1 MAGDTRALARAIRMV
16 EDRDP
21 GIADLLRQIRGRA
34 GLARVVGVTG
44 PPGSGKST
52 LCDQV
57 IERWRAAG
65 HQVGV
70 IAVDPSSP
78 FTGGA
83 ILGDRVRM
91 VRHTLDPGVF
101 IRSMAARGHL
111 GGLAAAA
118 REAIRLLDAAGR
130 DRCLLETVG
139 VGQSEL
145 EVMETAD
152 TTIVVTTPSTGDA
165 VQIIKAGI
173 LEIADIFVVN
183 KADLPGASKVVRDL
197 KELVRHGAL
206 RTAWAPPVLTT
217 IAETGEGVDELVAA
231 IEQHGDAISASGELE
246 RRRIARLRAEVEAIV
261 VERSAERARRALH
274 EGTMSSRARRRSEPG
289 GPVRPGRT
297 HPQRAQ
303 QGINRAM
310 TQTIDRAAVPPGRPD
325 KPRQRSAPPIP
336 PDTLGGLPLAT
347 WYGPDTSPIDVERD
361 LGEPGSFP
369 YTRGVHRTM
378 YRDKVWTMRQFA
390 GFGSARDT
398 NERYRF
404 LLDQGQMG
412 LSVAFDMPTL
422 MGHDFGFAALARRG
436 GPLRGR
442 RRLRGGHAHAVQR
455 YRHRGRDDV
464 HDHQLA
470 RANSLRDV
478 SRGGG

>member
-1 MAGDTRALARAIRMV
+1 VSEAPLAERLMAGETRALARAIRMV

-21 GIADLLRQIRGRA
+21 GIAGLLREVRERSGQ
-34 GLARVVGVTG
+34 ARVIGVTG

-52 LCDQV
+52 LCDQ
-57 IERWRAAG
+57 IIKRWRASG
-65 HQVGV
+65 HRVGV

-118 REAIRLLDAAGR
+118 REAIRLIDASGR

-152 TTIVVTTPSTGDA
+152 TTVVVTTPSSGDA

-197 KELVRHGAL
+197 RELVRHNKV
-206 RTAWAPPVLTT
+206 RTDWAPPVITT
-217 IAETGEGVDELVAA
+217 SAQSGDGVDELVEA
-231 IEQHGDAISASGELE
+231 IDRHGATIAASGELE

-261 VERSAERARRALH
+261 VERAAERARTALH
-274 EGTMSSRARRRSEPG
+274 EGTMSRELEGDLSR
-289 GPVRPGRT
+289 V
-297 HPQRAQ
+297 
-303 QGINRAM
+303 
-310 TQTIDRAAVPPGRPD
+310 D
-325 KPRQRSAPPIP
+325 
-336 PDTLGGLPLAT
+336 
-347 WYGPDTSPIDVERD
+347 
-361 LGEPGSFP
+361 P
-369 YTRGVHRTM
+369 Y
-378 YRDKVWTMRQFA
+378 
-390 GFGSARDT
+390 
-398 NERYRF
+398 
-404 LLDQGQMG
+404 
-412 LSVAFDMPTL
+412 
-422 MGHDFGFAALARRG
+422 ALAERI
-436 GPLRGR
+436 LN
-442 RRLRGGHAHAVQR
+442 GHSKEAAH
-455 YRHRGRDDV
+455 
-464 HDHQLA
+464 
-470 RANSLRDV
+470 
-478 SRGGG
+478 

>member
-1 MAGDTRALARAIRMV
+1 MPESQLAARLMAGDTRALARAIRMV

-21 GIADLLRQIRGRA
+21 GIADLLRQVRERA

-57 IERWRAAG
+57 IERWRAGG

-118 REAIRLLDAAGR
+118 REAIRLLDASGR

-152 TTIVVTTPSTGDA
+152 TTVVVTTPASGDA

-197 KELVRHGAL
+197 KELVRHGA
-206 RTAWAPPVLTT
+206 RRNDWSPPVLTT
-217 IAETGEGVDELVAA
+217 VAESGEGVDDLVAA
-231 IEQHGDAISASGELE
+231 IDRHGDTIAASGELE

-261 VERSAERARRALH
+261 VERAAERARIALH
-274 EGTMSSRARRRSEPG
+274 EGTMSRELEGDLSR
-289 GPVRPGRT
+289 V
-297 HPQRAQ
+297 
-303 QGINRAM
+303 
-310 TQTIDRAAVPPGRPD
+310 D
-325 KPRQRSAPPIP
+325 
-336 PDTLGGLPLAT
+336 
-347 WYGPDTSPIDVERD
+347 
-361 LGEPGSFP
+361 P
-369 YTRGVHRTM
+369 Y
-378 YRDKVWTMRQFA
+378 
-390 GFGSARDT
+390 
-398 NERYRF
+398 
-404 LLDQGQMG
+404 
-412 LSVAFDMPTL
+412 
-422 MGHDFGFAALARRG
+422 ALAERI
-436 GPLRGR
+436 LN
-442 RRLRGGHAHAVQR
+442 GH
-455 YRHRGRDDV
+455 
-464 HDHQLA
+464 
-470 RANSLRDV
+470 
-478 SRGGG
+478 SREPRKQ

>member
-1 MAGDTRALARAIRMV
+1 VSEAQLAERLMAGETRALARAIRMV

-21 GIADLLRQIRGRA
+21 GIASLLREVRERSGQ
-34 GLARVVGVTG
+34 ARVIGVTG

-52 LCDQV
+52 LCDQ
-57 IERWRAAG
+57 IIQRWRAAG
-65 HQVGV
+65 HRVGV

-118 REAIRLLDAAGR
+118 REAIRLIDASGR

-152 TTIVVTTPSTGDA
+152 TTVVVTTPSSGDA

-197 KELVRHGAL
+197 RELVRHNKV
-206 RTAWAPPVLTT
+206 RTDWAPPVITT
-217 IAETGEGVDELVAA
+217 SAESGDGIDDLVEAIDRHGAA
-231 IEQHGDAISASGELE
+231 IAASGELE

-261 VERSAERARRALH
+261 VERAADRARTALH
-274 EGTMSSRARRRSEPG
+274 EGTMSRELEGDLSR
-289 GPVRPGRT
+289 V
-297 HPQRAQ
+297 
-303 QGINRAM
+303 
-310 TQTIDRAAVPPGRPD
+310 D
-325 KPRQRSAPPIP
+325 
-336 PDTLGGLPLAT
+336 
-347 WYGPDTSPIDVERD
+347 
-361 LGEPGSFP
+361 P
-369 YTRGVHRTM
+369 Y
-378 YRDKVWTMRQFA
+378 
-390 GFGSARDT
+390 
-398 NERYRF
+398 
-404 LLDQGQMG
+404 
-412 LSVAFDMPTL
+412 
-422 MGHDFGFAALARRG
+422 ALAERI
-436 GPLRGR
+436 LN
-442 RRLRGGHAHAVQR
+442 GHTKEAAH
-455 YRHRGRDDV
+455 
-464 HDHQLA
+464 
-470 RANSLRDV
+470 
-478 SRGGG
+478 

>member
-1 MAGDTRALARAIRMV
+1 MSQPQLADRLMAGETRALARAIRMV

-21 GIADLLRQIRGRA
+21 GIADLLRQVRERA
-34 GLARVVGVTG
+34 GSARVVGITG

-57 IERWRAAG
+57 IERWRARG
-65 HQVGV
+65 HLVGV

-118 REAIRLLDAAGR
+118 REAIRLLDASGR
-130 DRCLLETVG
+130 DRCLVETVG

-152 TTIVVTTPSTGDA
+152 TTIVVTTPSAGDA

-197 KELVRHGAL
+197 KELVRHGTT
-206 RTAWAPPVLTT
+206 RGGWSPPVLTT
-217 IAETGEGVDELVAA
+217 VAESGEGVDDLVAE
-231 IEQHGDAISASGELE
+231 IDRHGDTIAASGELE

-261 VERSAERARRALH
+261 VERAAERARIALH
-274 EGTMSSRARRRSEPG
+274 EGTMSRELDGDLSR
-289 GPVRPGRT
+289 V
-297 HPQRAQ
+297 
-303 QGINRAM
+303 
-310 TQTIDRAAVPPGRPD
+310 D
-325 KPRQRSAPPIP
+325 
-336 PDTLGGLPLAT
+336 
-347 WYGPDTSPIDVERD
+347 
-361 LGEPGSFP
+361 P
-369 YTRGVHRTM
+369 Y
-378 YRDKVWTMRQFA
+378 
-390 GFGSARDT
+390 
-398 NERYRF
+398 
-404 LLDQGQMG
+404 
-412 LSVAFDMPTL
+412 
-422 MGHDFGFAALARRG
+422 ALAERI
-436 GPLRGR
+436 LN
-442 RRLRGGHAHAVQR
+442 GHTRESTAP
-455 YRHRGRDDV
+455 
-464 HDHQLA
+464 
-470 RANSLRDV
+470 
-478 SRGGG
+478 

>member
-1 MAGDTRALARAIRMV
+1 MAQHRLAERLMAGETRALARAIRMV

-21 GIADLLRQIRGRA
+21 GIAELLRQVRERSGR
-34 GLARVVGVTG
+34 ARVVGVTG

-57 IERWRAAG
+57 IERWRAQG
-65 HQVGV
+65 HLVGV

-118 REAIRLLDAAGR
+118 REAIRLLDASGR

-152 TTIVVTTPSTGDA
+152 TTIVVTTPTTGDA

-183 KADLPGASKVVRDL
+183 KADLPGASRVVRDL
-197 KELVRHGAL
+197 KELVRHGTT
-206 RTAWAPPVLTT
+206 RPGWSPPVLTT
-217 IAETGEGVDELVAA
+217 VAETGDGVDDLVEA
-231 IEQHGDAISASGELE
+231 IDRHGDVIAASGELE

-261 VERSAERARRALH
+261 VERAAERARRALH
-274 EGTMSSRARRRSEPG
+274 EGTMSRELDGDLSR
-289 GPVRPGRT
+289 V
-297 HPQRAQ
+297 
-303 QGINRAM
+303 
-310 TQTIDRAAVPPGRPD
+310 D
-325 KPRQRSAPPIP
+325 
-336 PDTLGGLPLAT
+336 
-347 WYGPDTSPIDVERD
+347 
-361 LGEPGSFP
+361 P
-369 YTRGVHRTM
+369 Y
-378 YRDKVWTMRQFA
+378 
-390 GFGSARDT
+390 
-398 NERYRF
+398 
-404 LLDQGQMG
+404 
-412 LSVAFDMPTL
+412 
-422 MGHDFGFAALARRG
+422 ALAERI
-436 GPLRGR
+436 LN
-442 RRLRGGHAHAVQR
+442 GH
-455 YRHRGRDDV
+455 
-464 HDHQLA
+464 
-470 RANSLRDV
+470 
-478 SRGGG
+478 SR

>member
-1 MAGDTRALARAIRMV
+1 
-16 EDRDP
+16 
-21 GIADLLRQIRGRA
+21 
-34 GLARVVGVTG
+34 
-44 PPGSGKST
+44 
-52 LCDQV
+52 V

-118 REAIRLLDAAGR
+118 REAIRLLDASGR

-152 TTIVVTTPSTGDA
+152 TTVVVTTPATGDA

-197 KELVRHGAL
+197 KELVRHGAK
-206 RTAWAPPVLTT
+206 RAGWSPPVLTT
-217 IAETGEGVDELVAA
+217 VAETGEGVDDLVAA
-231 IEQHGDAISASGELE
+231 IAQHGDTIAASGELE

-261 VERSAERARRALH
+261 VERAAERARSALH
-274 EGTMSSRARRRSEPG
+274 EGTMSRELEGDLSR
-289 GPVRPGRT
+289 V
-297 HPQRAQ
+297 
-303 QGINRAM
+303 
-310 TQTIDRAAVPPGRPD
+310 D
-325 KPRQRSAPPIP
+325 
-336 PDTLGGLPLAT
+336 
-347 WYGPDTSPIDVERD
+347 
-361 LGEPGSFP
+361 P
-369 YTRGVHRTM
+369 Y
-378 YRDKVWTMRQFA
+378 
-390 GFGSARDT
+390 
-398 NERYRF
+398 
-404 LLDQGQMG
+404 
-412 LSVAFDMPTL
+412 
-422 MGHDFGFAALARRG
+422 ALAERI
-436 GPLRGR
+436 LN
-442 RRLRGGHAHAVQR
+442 GH
-455 YRHRGRDDV
+455 
-464 HDHQLA
+464 
-470 RANSLRDV
+470 
-478 SRGGG
+478 SREPTK

>member
-1 MAGDTRALARAIRMV
+1 MPEAPLAERLVAGETRALARAIRMV

-21 GIADLLRQIRGRA
+21 GIASLLREVRGQTGRA
-34 GLARVVGVTG
+34 QVIGVTG

-52 LCDQV
+52 LCDQI

-65 HQVGV
+65 HHVGV

-118 REAIRLLDAAGR
+118 REAIRLLDASGR

-139 VGQSEL
+139 VGRSEL

-152 TTIVVTTPSTGDA
+152 TTVVVTTPASGDA

-197 KELVRHGAL
+197 KELVRHGA
-206 RTAWAPPVLTT
+206 RRKDWSPPVLTT
-217 IAETGEGVDELVAA
+217 VAESGEGVDELVAA
-231 IEQHGDAISASGELE
+231 IDRHGDTIAASGELE

-261 VERSAERARRALH
+261 VERAAERARIALH
-274 EGTMSSRARRRSEPG
+274 EGTMSRELEGDLSR
-289 GPVRPGRT
+289 V
-297 HPQRAQ
+297 
-303 QGINRAM
+303 
-310 TQTIDRAAVPPGRPD
+310 D
-325 KPRQRSAPPIP
+325 
-336 PDTLGGLPLAT
+336 
-347 WYGPDTSPIDVERD
+347 
-361 LGEPGSFP
+361 P
-369 YTRGVHRTM
+369 Y
-378 YRDKVWTMRQFA
+378 
-390 GFGSARDT
+390 
-398 NERYRF
+398 
-404 LLDQGQMG
+404 
-412 LSVAFDMPTL
+412 
-422 MGHDFGFAALARRG
+422 ALAERILNGHSRE
-436 GPLRGR
+436 PLEP
-442 RRLRGGHAHAVQR
+442 
-455 YRHRGRDDV
+455 
-464 HDHQLA
+464 
-470 RANSLRDV
+470 
-478 SRGGG
+478 